1 MSSSLFKTTKYVNF
15 HNNSELPIMIDSWV
29 DKSNSLRCLRV
40 GPQEKLVI
48 HSSVG
53 EWHVNSMLT
62 DEEDYKLWREGGLN
76 WYVTLGKFRSDPCA
90 SGNYAWMEWEHIF
103 DCVYNECEP
112 MVDSISKEPIT
123 GLVTFV
129 FKGLPKPSS

>member
-1 MSSSLFKTTKYVNF
+1 MLSSLFKTTKYVNF
-15 HNNSELPIMIDSWV
+15 HNNTELPVMVDSWV
-29 DKSNSLRCLRV
+29 KNSLKCLRI

-53 EWHVNSMLT
+53 EWHVNSMLD
-62 DEEDYKLWREGGLN
+62 DENDYKVWREGGLE
-76 WYVTLGKFRSDPCA
+76 WYVNLGKFRSNPCA

-103 DCVYNECEP
+103 DCVYSECDP
-112 MVDSISKEPIT
+112 VLDPRSTEPIV

-129 FKGLPKPSS
+129 FKGLSKPSN

>member
-1 MSSSLFKTTKYVNF
+1 MSSLFKTTKYINF
-15 HNNSELPIMIDSWV
+15 HNNSELPIMVDSWI
-29 DKSNSLRCLRV
+29 DGSNSLRYLRV
-40 GPQEKLVI
+40 GPGEKLVI

-62 DEEDYKLWREGGLN
+62 NEEDYKLWSEGGLN
-76 WYVTLGKFRSDPCA
+76 RYVTLGKFRSDPCA

-103 DCVYNECEP
+103 DCIFSQCDPVL
-112 MVDSISKEPIT
+112 DSRSKEPIT
-123 GLVTFV
+123 GIVTFV

>member
-15 HNNSELPIMIDSWV
+15 HNSSELPIMVDSWI
-29 DKSNSLRCLRV
+29 DGSNSLRCLRV

-53 EWHVNSMLT
+53 EWHVNSMLV
-62 DEEDYKLWREGGLN
+62 DEADYKPWREGALK
-76 WYVTLGKFRSDPCA
+76 WYVNLGKFRSDPCV
-90 SGNYAWMEWEHIF
+90 SGDYAWMEWEDIF
-103 DCVYNECEP
+103 DCVYSECAP
-112 MVDSISKEPIT
+112 TFDPRTKEPIV

>member
-1 MSSSLFKTTKYVNF
+1 MSSSFFKTTKYVNF
-15 HNNSELPIMIDSWV
+15 HNNSDLPIMIDSWI
-29 DKSNSLRCLRV
+29 DGSNSLRCLRI
-40 GPQEKLVI
+40 GPQEKLII

-53 EWHVNSMLT
+53 EWHVDSMLD
-62 DEEDYKLWREGGLN
+62 DENDYKVWKELGLN
-76 WYVTLGKFRSDPCA
+76 RYVNLGKFRSDPCA

-103 DCVYNECEP
+103 DCVYSECDP
-112 MVDSISKEPIT
+112 TLDPRSKEPII

>member
-15 HNNSELPIMIDSWV
+15 HNNSDLPIMIDSWV
-29 DKSNSLRCLRV
+29 ENSLKCLRI

-53 EWHVNSMLT
+53 EWHVDSMLD
-62 DEEDYKLWREGGLN
+62 DENDYKVWKELGLN
-76 WYVTLGKFRSDPCA
+76 RYVNLGKFRSDPCA

-103 DCVYNECEP
+103 DCVYTECDP
-112 MVDSISKEPIT
+112 TLDPRSTEPII

-129 FKGLPKPSS
+129 FKGLSKPSS

>member
-1 MSSSLFKTTKYVNF
+1 
-15 HNNSELPIMIDSWV
+15 MIDSWV
-29 DKSNSLRCLRV
+29 KNSLKCLRV

-53 EWHVNSMLT
+53 EWHVDSMLD
-62 DEEDYKLWREGGLN
+62 DENDYKVWKEHGLN
-76 WYVTLGKFRSDPCA
+76 RYVNLGKFRSDPCA

-103 DCVYNECEP
+103 DCVY
-112 MVDSISKEPIT
+112 SKCDPTLDPRSTEPII

>member
-1 MSSSLFKTTKYVNF
+1 MSSSLFKTTKYINF
-15 HNNSELPIMIDSWV
+15 HNNSDLPIMIDSWV
-29 DKSNSLRCLRV
+29 KNSLKCLRV

-53 EWHVNSMLT
+53 EWHVDSMLD
-62 DEEDYKLWREGGLN
+62 DENDYKVWKELGLN
-76 WYVTLGKFRSDPCA
+76 WYVNLGKFRSDPCA

-103 DCVYNECEP
+103 DCVYSECDTTFDP
-112 MVDSISKEPIT
+112 RSKEPII

>member
-1 MSSSLFKTTKYVNF
+1 MSSSLFKTTKYVIF
-15 HNNSELPIMIDSWV
+15 HNNTELPVMVDSWI
-29 DKSNSLRCLRV
+29 KNSLKCLRV

-53 EWHVNSMLT
+53 EWHVNSMLD
-62 DEEDYKLWREGGLN
+62 DENDYKVWREGGLE
-76 WYVTLGKFRSDPCA
+76 WYVNLGKFRSNPCA

-103 DCVYNECEP
+103 DCVYSECDP
-112 MVDSISKEPIT
+112 VLDSRSTEPIV

-129 FKGLPKPSS
+129 FKGLSKPSN